1 MQRRLNLSLLELQS
15 SFSAWLTD
23 NSWKEND
30 IFSAAKQES
39 QIEASA

>member
-1 MQRRLNLSLLELQS
+1 MQRRLNLSLLERQF

-23 NSWKEND
+23 NSWKEN

-39 QIEASA
+39 QVEASA